1 MKGRIHSLESFG
13 AVDGPGVRYVVFFQ
27 GCPLRCAYCHNP
39 DTWDFADGVETDT
52 DEIIEKFM
60 RNRSFYSTGGVTATG
75 GEPMAQI
82 DFLTELFE
90 KLTEQGVHT
99 CLDTSGIFF
108 NPDNTEKVDRLLK
121 STSLVML
128 DIKHIDDEKHKELT
142 GMSNKNVLE
151 FAKYLDSKN
160 VPMWIRHVIVPGLT
174 DLEEENNLLG
184 EFLSGLKNI
193 YKIEALPYHTL
204 AKPKYANLGM
214 EYPMK
219 DVPDCTKGEAQK
231 ARERIEKYITYAD
244 CALNSAH

>member
-99 CLDTSGIFF
+99 CLDTSGVMF
-108 NPDNTEKVDRLLK
+108 NPENTEKVDKLLQF
-121 STSLVML
+121 TSLVML
-128 DIKHIDDEKHKELT
+128 DIKHIDDSCHKELT

-160 VPMWIRHVIVPGLT
+160 VPVWIRHVIVPGLT
-174 DLEEENNLLG
+174 DTEEENKLLG
-184 EFLSGLKNI
+184 EFLSQLTNVQ
-193 YKIEALPYHTL
+193 KIETLPYHSL
-204 AKPKYANLGM
+204 AKPKYENLGM

-219 DVPDCTKGEAQK
+219 DTPDCTKEAALESK
-231 ARERIEKYITYAD
+231 KIIEKYIKN
-244 CALNSAH
+244 L

>member
-193 YKIEALPYHTL
+193 YKIMSLL
-204 AKPKYANLGM
+204 SL
-214 EYPMK
+214 
-219 DVPDCTKGEAQK
+219 
-231 ARERIEKYITYAD
+231 
-244 CALNSAH
+244 LN